1 MLTDVICAVRST
13 AAKGRSLG
21 RSSSGYRMTTE
32 DYKKL

>member
-1 MLTDVICAVRST
+1 MGVICSVCSAAV
-13 AAKGRSLG
+13 KGPSPG